1 LASGGVDLYN
11 QIAQINVDSEASRR
25 GIYHRHWIEQR
36 AGILLLLLI
45 AFLIIIFVIII
56 YC

>member
-36 AGILLLLLI
+36 AGIFILFYFITILFFQSLI
-45 AFLIIIFVIII
+45 LF
-56 YC
+56 